1 MTSEELKQAV
11 REQYGE
17 IASSVPTKQGCGPNC
32 GCDSSPQQPVAISMN
47 DSYVNAD
54 EKITEAA
61 DLGLGCGTPTAFAD
75 LEEGMTVLDLGSGAG
90 IDVFLASQ
98 NVGATGKAIGID
110 MTDAMINRANANK
123 EKLGIA
129 NAEFRKGEVENLPV
143 DANSVD
149 RVISNCV
156 INLVPDKKKAFS
168 EIYRVLKIGGKF
180 TISDVVSVG
189 TIPNEVRDDMQLWA
203 GCVGGAME
211 KEEYLNVIKA
221 AGFVDV
227 TIVSEKQYPSDDG
240 IPFRLESITVG
251 GVK

>member
-11 REQYGE
+11 REQYSK
-17 IASSVPTKQGCGPNC
+17 IASSGNSCCGPNC
-32 GCDSSPQQPVAISMN
+32 GCDSNSQQIVLISMN

-61 DLGLGCGTPTAFAD
+61 DLGLGCGAPTAFAD
-75 LEEGMTVLDLGSGAG
+75 FEEGMTVLDLGSGAG
-90 IDVFLASQ
+90 IDVFLAAQ
-98 NVGATGKAIGID
+98 KVGSTGKAIGID
-110 MTDAMINRANANK
+110 MTDAMLDRANTNK
-123 EKLGIA
+123 EKLGIT
-129 NAEFRKGEVENLPV
+129 NVEFRKGEIENLPV
-143 DANSVD
+143 DSNSVD

-180 TISDVVSVG
+180 TISDVVSVR

-203 GCVGGAME
+203 GCVAGAME
-211 KEEYLNVIKA
+211 KEEYLDVIKA

-227 TIVSEKQYPSDDG
+227 TVVSEKLYSSDNG
-240 IPFRLESITVG
+240 IPFKLKSITVTG
-251 GVK
+251 MK

>member
-11 REQYGE
+11 REQYGK
-17 IASSVPTKQGCGPNC
+17 IASSVPTKSGCGPNC
-32 GCDSSPQQPVAISMN
+32 GCDSNSQQPVSISMN

-90 IDVFLASQ
+90 VDVFLASQ

-110 MTDAMINRANANK
+110 MTDAMIDRANVNK

-129 NAEFRKGEVENLPV
+129 NAEFRKGEIENLPV
-143 DANSVD
+143 DSNSVD
-149 RVISNCV
+149 RIISNCV

-203 GCVGGAME
+203 GCVAGAME
-211 KEEYLNVIKA
+211 REEYLNVIKA

-227 TIVSEKQYPSDDG
+227 AVVSKKPYHSDDG
-240 IPFRLESITVG
+240 IPFKLESVTVSG
-251 GVK
+251 MK